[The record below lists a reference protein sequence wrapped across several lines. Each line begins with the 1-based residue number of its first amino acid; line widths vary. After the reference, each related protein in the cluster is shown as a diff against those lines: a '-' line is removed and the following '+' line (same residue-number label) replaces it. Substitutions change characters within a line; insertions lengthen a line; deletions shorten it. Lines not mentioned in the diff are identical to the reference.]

1 MEQTVQE
8 LFVFGV
14 PVRVAGTV
22 TDIVIVL
29 SGNLIL
35 VFLILLAPKR
45 YKQAIFIILSDVFG
59 KIPHSI
65 YYFIYNWLGVFI

>member
-1 MEQTVQE
+1 VEQTVQE

-29 SGNLIL
+29 SGNLTL
-35 VFLILLAPKR
+35 VAP
-45 YKQAIFIILSDVFG
+45 AGGSPLPG
-59 KIPHSI
+59 
-65 YYFIYNWLGVFI
+65 

>member
-29 SGNLIL
+29 SGNLTL
-35 VFLILLAPKR
+35 VAPTNGILLP
-45 YKQAIFIILSDVFG
+45 G
-59 KIPHSI
+59 
-65 YYFIYNWLGVFI
+65 